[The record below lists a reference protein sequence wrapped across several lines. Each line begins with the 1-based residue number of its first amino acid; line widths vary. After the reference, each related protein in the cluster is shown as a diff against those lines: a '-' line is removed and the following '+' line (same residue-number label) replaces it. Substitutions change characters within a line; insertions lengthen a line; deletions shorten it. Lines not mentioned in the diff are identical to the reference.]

1 MVPSPYLGDCPQMM
15 YVSQCFEILLKGWDI
30 LVTQD
35 TEKKGKMVNILALII
50 NFRAVVTQSDYLFS
64 ENSNP
69 FVPSWLL
76 LEKCF

>member
-1 MVPSPYLGDCPQMM
+1 MA
-15 YVSQCFEILLKGWDI
+15 
-30 LVTQD
+30 
-35 TEKKGKMVNILALII
+35 NILALII
-50 NFRAVVTQSDYLFS
+50 NFKVDVTQLDYLFS

>member
-1 MVPSPYLGDCPQMM
+1 
-15 YVSQCFEILLKGWDI
+15 
-30 LVTQD
+30 
-35 TEKKGKMVNILALII
+35 MVNILALII
-50 NFRAVVTQSDYLFS
+50 NFEVDVTQLDYLFS